1 MNKNEVVNIASNIYA
16 EVDAVLRN
24 HNADDVLRDEI
35 TAVFE
40 DYGADTAR
48 LSLNSLTWAEI
59 GAIAARGDAPRAFKV
74 GDFKTVELITG
85 EKIEVVILGFNH
97 DVLSG
102 TDADKTAPITFGMRG
117 VLDGWYEMNDSN
129 TNRGGWRDSKMRT
142 VYMERFYTL
151 LPADLQALIKPVV
164 KLTCTGGGGNDI
176 TSTDDKLFLLSDVEV
191 TGDEGDY
198 ADGAAEGEQYDYFKR
213 LAAADTDDEDDE
225 DDEDEPNYDREKAI
239 KLRSNGGSCNWW
251 LRSPYI
257 SGTTGFR
264 CVRGDGVINHYNCAN
279 NASGVS
285 FGFCI

>member
-1 MNKNEVVNIASNIYA
+1 MNKNEVANIASNIYA

-74 GDFKTVELITG
+74 GDYKTVELITG

-164 KLTCTGGGGNDI
+164 KLTGTGGGGNDI
-176 TSTDDKLFLLSDVEV
+176 ASTDDKLFLLSDVEV
-191 TGDEGDY
+191 TGDEGNY

-213 LAAADTDDEDDE
+213 LAAADTDDED
-225 DDEDEPNYDREKAI
+225 EPTYDREKAI
-239 KLRSNGGSCNWW
+239 KLRSNGAAAGWW
-251 LRSPYI
+251 LRSPHVSI
-257 SGTTGFR
+257 TTNFR
-264 CVRGDGVINHYNCAN
+264 YVINGGNINSNLAHYAY
-279 NASGVS
+279 GVS

>member
-1 MNKNEVVNIASNIYA
+1 MNKNEVANIASNIYA

-74 GDFKTVELITG
+74 GDYKTVELITG

-164 KLTCTGGGGNDI
+164 KLTGTGGGGNDI
-176 TSTDDKLFLLSDVEV
+176 ASTDDKLFLLSDVEV
-191 TGDEGDY
+191 TGDEGNY

-225 DDEDEPNYDREKAI
+225 DEPTYDREKAI
-239 KLRSNGGSCNWW
+239 KLRSNGGSYGWW
-251 LRSPYI
+251 LRSPNVSTATNFRYVSYDGGI
-257 SGTTGFR
+257 TVSG
-264 CVRGDGVINHYNCAN
+264 AN
-279 NASGVS
+279 YTSGVS

>member
-1 MNKNEVVNIASNIYA
+1 MNKNEVANIASNIYA

-74 GDFKTVELITG
+74 GDYKTVELITG

-164 KLTCTGGGGNDI
+164 KLTGTGGGGNDI

-191 TGDEGDY
+191 TGDEGNY

-225 DDEDEPNYDREKAI
+225 DEPTYDREKAI
-239 KLRSNGGSCNWW
+239 KLRSNGGSYAWW
-251 LRSPYI
+251 LRSPLV
-257 SGTTGFR
+257 SGTTHFR
-264 CVRGDGVINHYNCAN
+264 CVVYDGYIYSTLAN
-279 NASGVS
+279 LASGVS

>member
-74 GDFKTVELITG
+74 GDYKTVELITG

-117 VLDGWYEMNDSN
+117 VLDGWYEMNDSY

-164 KLTCTGGGGNDI
+164 KLTGTGGGGNDVA
-176 TSTDDKLFLLSDVEV
+176 STDDKLFLLSDVEV
-191 TGDEGDY
+191 TGDEGNY

-225 DDEDEPNYDREKAI
+225 DEPTYDREKAI
-239 KLRSNGGSCNWW
+239 KLRSNGAAADWW
-251 LRSPYI
+251 LRSPLPSAATYFFRVYA
-257 SGTTGFR
+257 SG
-264 CVRGDGVINHYNCAN
+264 GVYYSGASYS
-279 NASGVS
+279 SGVS

>member
-1 MNKNEVVNIASNIYA
+1 MNKNEVANIASNIYA

-164 KLTCTGGGGNDI
+164 KLTGTGGGGNDI
-176 TSTDDKLFLLSDVEV
+176 ASTDDKLFLLSDVEV
-191 TGDEGDY
+191 TGDEGNY
-198 ADGAAEGEQYDYFKR
+198 TDGAAEGEQYDYFKR

-225 DDEDEPNYDREKAI
+225 DEPTYDREKAI
-239 KLRSNGGSCNWW
+239 KLRSNGGSYYWW
-251 LRSPYI
+251 LRAPYPSYATAFLYVTT
-257 SGTTGFR
+257 SG
-264 CVRGDGVINHYNCAN
+264 GVGY
-279 NASGVS
+279 ASASITCGVS

>member
-1 MNKNEVVNIASNIYA
+1 MNKNEVANIASNIYA

-74 GDFKTVELITG
+74 GDYKTVELITG

-164 KLTCTGGGGNDI
+164 KLTGTGGGGNDVA
-176 TSTDDKLFLLSDVEV
+176 STDDKLFLLSDVEV
-191 TGDEGDY
+191 TGDEGNY

-225 DDEDEPNYDREKAI
+225 DEPTYDREKAI
-239 KLRSNGGSCNWW
+239 KLRSNGAAARWW
-251 LRSPYI
+251 LRSPHPSNATLFLI
-257 SGTTGFR
+257 VHLSGSVYYYT
-264 CVRGDGVINHYNCAN
+264 
-279 NASGVS
+279 ASVALGVS

>member
-1 MNKNEVVNIASNIYA
+1 MNKNEVANIASNIYA

-74 GDFKTVELITG
+74 GDYKTVELITG

-164 KLTCTGGGGNDI
+164 KLTGTGGGGNDI

-191 TGDEGDY
+191 TGDEGNY

-225 DDEDEPNYDREKAI
+225 DEPTYDREKAI
-239 KLRSNGGSCNWW
+239 KLRSNGGSYIWW
-251 LRSPYI
+251 LRSPNVSLTSNY
-257 SGTTGFR
+257 R
-264 CVRGDGVINHYNCAN
+264 CVLGGGYIYA
-279 NASGVS
+279 AGAYSAYGVS

>member
-1 MNKNEVVNIASNIYA
+1 MNKNEVANIASNIYA

-74 GDFKTVELITG
+74 GDYKTVELITG

-151 LPADLQALIKPVV
+151 LPFDLQALIKPVV
-164 KLTCTGGGGNDI
+164 KLTGTGGGGNDI
-176 TSTDDKLFLLSDVEV
+176 ASTDDKLFLLSDVEV
-191 TGDEGDY
+191 TGDEGNY

-225 DDEDEPNYDREKAI
+225 DEPTYDREKAI
-239 KLRSNGGSCNWW
+239 KLRSNGGSYNWW
-251 LRSPYI
+251 LRSPYV
-257 SGTTGFR
+257 SGTTDFR
-264 CVRGDGVINHYNCAN
+264 YVGGDGSIADGS
-279 NASGVS
+279 ASAAPGVS

>member
-1 MNKNEVVNIASNIYA
+1 MNKNEVANIASNIYA

-74 GDFKTVELITG
+74 GDYKTVELITG

-164 KLTCTGGGGNDI
+164 KLTGTGGGGNDI
-176 TSTDDKLFLLSDVEV
+176 ASTDDKLFLLSDVEV
-191 TGDEGDY
+191 TGDEGNY

-225 DDEDEPNYDREKAI
+225 DEPTYDREKAI
-239 KLRSNGGSCNWW
+239 KLRSNGGSCAWW
-251 LRSPYI
+251 LRSPDV
-257 SGTTGFR
+257 SDTADFR
-264 CVRGDGVINHYNCAN
+264 CVSDDGGITVSGAN
-279 NASGVS
+279 YTSGVS